1 MSGASV
7 PPAKLSIA
15 DRLRQRLRP
24 RSRASSAN
32 PAPVSAQTS
41 TSSASQSP
49 GSPSTQILASSS
61 PPSAGLVAANSPNAG
76 ASPQQ
81 ATSHPSSSN
90 NILEDALK
98 RLSDSDRATLRQYL
112 LTPNDV
118 DLALEQ
124 AVDAAKEKQQCCL
137 EERWRFTL
145 AGQEFILKEKADKIV
160 RWLNRFKGV
169 GDVAAAADPVHAG
182 LPWAGIRLLLEVRIL
197 SLKLTNLIS
206 QSIGCGI

>member
-7 PPAKLSIA
+7 PAAKLSIA

-32 PAPVSAQTS
+32 HAPVSAQTS
-41 TSSASQSP
+41 TSLASQSP

-76 ASPQQ
+76 ALPQSSQQ

-90 NILEDALK
+90 NILDDALK

-145 AGQEFILKEKADKIV
+145 AGQEFIPKEKADKIV
-160 RWLNRFKGV
+160 GWLNRFKGV

-182 LPWAGIRLLLEVRIL
+182 LP
-197 SLKLTNLIS
+197 
-206 QSIGCGI
+206 